1 MANYVID
8 SNPQPLGRHLLIEF
22 WNCRRGLD
30 DADTVRQA
38 ILEAAEKIRATVLHL
53 HVHEFSP
60 QGVTGVA
67 TLAESHL
74 SIHTWP
80 ERDYLAADV
89 FTCGETMN
97 LMDAFRVLADHFQPV
112 EVEVIEMD
120 RGLSTG
126 SEIRRPSKSEL
137 ASFERPR
144 ADACDYTTDHP
155 TNEQSKS
162 QTANGGGQ

>member
-1 MANYVID
+1 MID

-22 WNCRRGLD
+22 WNCRHGLD

-38 ILEAAEKIRATVLHL
+38 ILDATEQIHATVLHL

-80 ERDYLAADV
+80 ERGYMAADV
-89 FTCGETMN
+89 FTCGETTN
-97 LMDAFRVLADHFQPV
+97 LLDAFYILAKHFDPS
-112 EVEVIEMD
+112 EVEVVEVS

-126 SEIRRPSKSEL
+126 SEIQRLSLGGRSTFARGPSKLQDGQTEVPAAIKSNI
-137 ASFERPR
+137 
-144 ADACDYTTDHP
+144 P
-155 TNEQSKS
+155 TVK
-162 QTANGGGQ
+162 GGGG